1 MVFFCF
7 LLEGGPRIVSPEMI
21 SFRDRIQATKAD
33 SDNLA
38 DILQKTA
45 EYCEKLKQAALHF
58 VCQEEITERM
68 TFIRQKQIPKEGGM
82 PWTLQGYTIE
92 ATRQKKNQY
101 LYDYQM
107 IQMGGRLEETR
118 RLLKENGREKNVPG
132 ADLKTLRYQY
142 KYVILGPVGIL
153 GRDAQSQHD
162 YRIIG
167 EEKVGGDRAV
177 VLEAIPKPGIK
188 VDHLYGKAWIRK
200 TDNRVLKIEWR
211 PESLGNI
218 GIVEEQARK
227 AGVKVEVIAISEY
240 SVETNGILFP
250 SKYMIKED
258 YIIPYNETLQIDRSR
273 SRLSIYDLTA
283 VYKDYKF
290 FTVSTDVTIKEP
302 HPRVEG
308 PVSWLDQVRP
318 ALSKCSEHLIPQ
330 SVAVPENRFRLIGPG
345 KGGGGQMESGGHWKG
360 ERMAVPPP
368 S

>member
-1 MVFFCF
+1 M
-7 LLEGGPRIVSPEMI
+7 SPEVI
-21 SFRDRIQATKAD
+21 SFRDRNQTTKAD

-58 VCQEEITERM
+58 VCQEEITEKM
-68 TFIRQKQIPKEGGM
+68 TFIRQKQVREDGAVSWI
-82 PWTLQGYTIE
+82 LQGYTIE
-92 ATRQKKNQY
+92 ATRQKKNKY

-177 VLEAIPKPGIK
+177 VLEAVPKPGIK
-188 VDHLYGKAWIRK
+188 VDHLYGKAWVRK
-200 TDNRVLKIEWR
+200 TDKRVLKIEWR

-240 SVETNGILFP
+240 SEETNGILFP

-258 YIIPYNETLQIDRSR
+258 YVIPYDETLQIDRSR
-273 SRLSIYDLTA
+273 SRISIYDLAA

-302 HPRVEG
+302 HPRVEVQGIWLNQEG
-308 PVSWLDQVRP
+308 P
-318 ALSKCSEHLIPQ
+318 AFSKCSEHLIPK
-330 SVAVPENRFRLIGPG
+330 SVALPENSPRPTDQG
-345 KGGGGQMESGGHWKG
+345 KG
-360 ERMAVPPP
+360 RRA
-368 S
+368 